1 MIVGDQEA
9 QENSVFGQ
17 SQHECRG
24 RLSVN
29 FDSNMKQPQLRL
41 LVAPLFLYT
50 VTQVATLGC
59 SLFVLQALNSSA
71 QKIALKNVFNITSP
85 QLFFFALI
93 EKHLNLIVYNTA
105 SLVLSRVAS
114 VFL

>member
-1 MIVGDQEA
+1 MFTLVIVSDQEDP
-9 QENSVFGQ
+9 ENSVFGQ
-17 SQHECRG
+17 TQNECRG
-24 RLSVN
+24 HPSVN

-71 QKIALKNVFNITSP
+71 QKIELKNVFNITSS
-85 QLFFFALI
+85 QLFFL
-93 EKHLNLIVYNTA
+93 L
-105 SLVLSRVAS
+105 
-114 VFL
+114 